1 MFPKKRLLIWISFT
15 LATLISITGV
25 ASFLLSPLRAL
36 IMSSWLMEIKA
47 KPSVADAVEER
58 QKLTVAPSLL
68 EFEVLNALKYS
79 GVYNVD
85 ELEEIGVSL
94 NKYGFELYE
103 LESVLKELT
112 IKIAFEHNVT
122 IYDASYVALAQ
133 HLNTVLYTADNELV
147 QKFPK
152 TAIHV
157 GSYVSTAART

>member
-1 MFPKKRLLIWISFT
+1 MEEKKVVVDASVVAKWFLEEKFSSKALELRNDYIRGLIRI
-15 LATLISITGV
+15 
-25 ASFLLSPLRAL
+25 
-36 IMSSWLMEIKA
+36 
-47 KPSVADAVEER
+47 
-58 QKLTVAPSLL
+58 VAPSLL